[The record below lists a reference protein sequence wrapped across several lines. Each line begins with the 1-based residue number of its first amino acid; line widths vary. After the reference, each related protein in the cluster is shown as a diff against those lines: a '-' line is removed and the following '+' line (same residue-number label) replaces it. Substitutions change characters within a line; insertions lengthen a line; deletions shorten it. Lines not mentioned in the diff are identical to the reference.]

1 MRANH
6 PRFDVEMEAAST
18 TATGTLIPWV
28 CQKASNRYV
37 WIDWIVKGNLPF
49 AFVEMETTRRYTNLA
64 NVCEES
70 RHGARHQGCGE
81 KHRRRAAGML
91 RSYSRRLHVRQQAL
105 HDSVRLLQAQWCA
118 SLSPYLH
125 GTSDQC

>member
-6 PRFDVEMEAAST
+6 PRFDVKMEAAST

-49 AFVEMETTRRYTNLA
+49 AFVEMETTRRSHDMELVTKAAEKNIG
-64 NVCEES
+64 EELPECFGVILDDCTFGS
-70 RHGARHQGCGE
+70 KHYMTAYDCYKHNGARRCPLISM
-81 KHRRRAAGML
+81 APVINVTTA
-91 RSYSRRLHVRQQAL
+91 RQ
-105 HDSVRLLQAQWCA
+105 
-118 SLSPYLH
+118 
-125 GTSDQC
+125 